1 VLVVAAAAVA
11 GARLGLRP
19 ISDNSTLV
27 HLRTGLELLKTGHV
41 PSADPYSF
49 TAPGHSW
56 VVQSWLA
63 SLVYGAA
70 YRSAGHALI
79 AVQGAIMGATA
90 AVIALL
96 ARSTT
101 AWRSAL
107 AATIAIAAS
116 APGWSPRP
124 LMFELLCLALVVLVV
139 ERRANPWWLLPI
151 VWVWINTHGSW
162 PIGLAWLMARS
173 VGEAI
178 DWRQSPR
185 AMLRYCGAFV
195 GGLVVALVN
204 PLTWHLIV
212 FPISAWDK
220 RGVLQGVVEW
230 RSPNFQTGNSFV
242 ALVFIAI
249 ALVVLLRARLPWAD
263 TLPVVGFLAL
273 GLFAERNLAPL
284 GVVLAPAL
292 ARALGTW
299 PTGRFAEVAARA
311 GRAFVWRA
319 GALVGVAAVLL
330 VLVVRSAGQPVLNL
344 TEYPV
349 HAADYLAANGRLGP
363 EHRIAEIDVVGCYL
377 VWRAGPSTKVF
388 IDDRYDMY
396 PSSVVSAAS
405 ALSAAQGG
413 EGAALDHY
421 RVDTVVWASGGALPG
436 MLQGEGWRRVYDDGH
451 WAVLVRS

>member
-19 ISDNSTLV
+19 VSDNSTLV
-27 HLRTGLELLKTGHV
+27 HLRTGLQLLTTGHV
-41 PSADPYSF
+41 PTADPYSF
-49 TAPGHSW
+49 TAPGHPW

-63 SLVYGAA
+63 SLLYGAS
-70 YRSAGHALI
+70 YRVAGHAFI
-79 AVQGAIMGATA
+79 ALQGAVMGATA
-90 AVIALL
+90 AVIALA

-139 ERRANPWWLLPI
+139 ERRASPWWLVPI
-151 VWVWINTHGSW
+151 VWVWANTHGSW
-162 PIGLAWLMARS
+162 PIGLAWLVARA

-178 DWRQSPR
+178 DWRQWPR
-185 AMLRYCGAFV
+185 MPVRYIGAFAA
-195 GGLVVALVN
+195 GLVVAMAN
-204 PLTWHLIV
+204 PLTWHV
-212 FPISAWDK
+212 VMFPFTAWAK

-263 TLPVVGFLAL
+263 TLPVIGFLAL
-273 GLFAERNLAPL
+273 GLFAERNLAPF

-292 ARALGTW
+292 GRALGMW
-299 PTGRFAEVAARA
+299 PVGPWAARAERA

-319 GALVGVAAVLL
+319 GALAGIAAVLGL
-330 VLVVRSAGQPVLNL
+330 LLVRSLGQPVLNL

-349 HAADYLAANGRLGP
+349 HAVDYLAATGRLAP
-363 EHRIAEIDVVGCYL
+363 QHHIAEVDVVGCYL
-377 VWRAGPSTKVF
+377 IWRAGPATKVF

-396 PSSVVSAAS
+396 PPAVVAAAS

-413 EGAALDHY
+413 ERVVLDRYH
-421 RVDTVVWASGGALPG
+421 VDTVVWASSEALPG
-436 MLQGEGWRRVYDDGH
+436 ALLDEGWHRVYDDGH
-451 WAVLVRS
+451 WSVLERS